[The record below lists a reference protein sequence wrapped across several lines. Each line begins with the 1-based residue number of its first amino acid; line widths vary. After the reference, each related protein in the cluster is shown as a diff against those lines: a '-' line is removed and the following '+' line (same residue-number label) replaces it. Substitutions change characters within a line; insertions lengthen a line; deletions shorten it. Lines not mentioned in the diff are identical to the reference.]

1 MPQKLSTTILPR
13 KSLRLRFRPSKVGR
27 VKSGACLP
35 SSGGSDGINGGGFDD
50 EGGFDVG
57 GEGALEQAIAAQA
70 ISKIIISVMIIKAFI

>member
-13 KSLRLRFRPSKVGR
+13 KSLRLRFRPSKVVR

-35 SSGGSDGINGGGFDD
+35 SSGGSDGINGGGFDVD
-50 EGGFDVG
+50 

-70 ISKIIISVMIIKAFI
+70 VSKMITSGIIIQAFI